1 MVRSENSTKEHYMT
15 DSKQQQTANNTAAS
29 NAPSLVAYQ
38 VREVKEGKDFW
49 TRIGS
54 AWSHKD
60 GKGFT
65 VQLDAV
71 PLDGR
76 VTLRRPEEK
85 PANQVQTGG
94 RKSRAAQPAPV

>member
-1 MVRSENSTKEHYMT
+1 MTNST
-15 DSKQQQTANNTAAS
+15 QQQAANNGAS
-29 NAPSLVAYQ
+29 STAPSLVAYQ

-76 VTLRRPEEK
+76 ITLRRPEEK
-85 PANQVQTGG
+85 PTPQAQTSG
-94 RKSRAAQPAPV
+94 RKSRTAQPAPV

>member
-1 MVRSENSTKEHYMT
+1 MT
-15 DSKQQQTANNTAAS
+15 DSKLQQTANKTVSSTA
-29 NAPSLVAYQ
+29 PTLIAYQ

-71 PLDGR
+71 PIDGR
-76 VTLRRPEEK
+76 ITLRRPEEK
-85 PANQVQTGG
+85 PANQAQTGG
-94 RKSRAAQPAPV
+94 RKSRTAQPAPV

>member
-1 MVRSENSTKEHYMT
+1 MT
-15 DSKQQQTANNTAAS
+15 DSKQQQTANNGASSTAPA
-29 NAPSLVAYQ
+29 LVAYQ

-65 VQLDAV
+65 VQLDAFPV
-71 PLDGR
+71 DGR
-76 VTLRRPEEK
+76 ITLRRPEEK
-85 PANQVQTGG
+85 ATNQPQTGG
-94 RKSRAAQPAPV
+94 RKPRSAQPAPV

>member
-1 MVRSENSTKEHYMT
+1 MT
-15 DSKQQQTANNTAAS
+15 DNKQQQAANNTAPS
-29 NAPSLVAYQ
+29 TAPALIAYH

-76 VTLRRPEEK
+76 ITLRRPEEK
-85 PANQVQTGG
+85 PTNQAQPSR
-94 RKSRAAQPAPV
+94 RKSRTAQPTPV

>member
-1 MVRSENSTKEHYMT
+1 MT
-15 DSKQQQTANNTAAS
+15 DSKQQQAANNTAPS
-29 NAPSLVAYQ
+29 NAPALVAYQ

-65 VQLDAV
+65 VQLDAI
-71 PLDGR
+71 PFDGR
-76 VTLRRPEEK
+76 ITLRRPEEK
-85 PANQVQTGG
+85 ASNQPQTGG